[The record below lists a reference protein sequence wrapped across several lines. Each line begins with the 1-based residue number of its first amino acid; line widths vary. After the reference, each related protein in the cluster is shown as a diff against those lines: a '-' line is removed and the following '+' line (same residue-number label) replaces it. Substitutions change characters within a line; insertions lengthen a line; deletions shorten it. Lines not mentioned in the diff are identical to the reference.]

1 MTHPR
6 YLADLSLISIIL
18 VITANRFVV
27 ELTEIMLYA
36 TDYNICTAAEGGQ
49 NHYRCYGGQTSL
61 CAHDGEPP
69 IEPLNSAAKTGLDTV
84 LLLWNVDIYLCNE
97 DV

>member
-18 VITANRFVV
+18 VITVNRFVV

-36 TDYNICTAAEGGQ
+36 TDYICTAAEGGQ

-69 IEPLNSAAKTGLDTV
+69 IEPLNSAVKTGLDTM
-84 LLLWNVDIYLCNE
+84 LLLRNVDIYLCNE

>member
-6 YLADLSLISIIL
+6 YIADLSLISIIL
-18 VITANRFVV
+18 GIPAHRFVV
-27 ELTEIMLYA
+27 EFTEIMLYA
-36 TDYNICTAAEGGQ
+36 TDYMCTAAEGGQ
-49 NHYRCYGGQTSL
+49 NYYRCCGGQKSL

-69 IEPLNSAAKTGLDTV
+69 IERLNSSAKTGLETM

>member
-6 YLADLSLISIIL
+6 YLADLSLIFIIL
-18 VITANRFVV
+18 AIPANRFVV
-27 ELTEIMLYA
+27 DFTEMMLYA
-36 TDYNICTAAEGGQ
+36 ADYIALQRRGVKNTTAAVA
-49 NHYRCYGGQTSL
+49 GQTSL

-69 IEPLNSAAKTGLDTV
+69 IEPLNSAAKTGLDTM

>member
-1 MTHPR
+1 M
-6 YLADLSLISIIL
+6 DLSLISIIL
-18 VITANRFVV
+18 VVPTNRFVV
-27 ELTEIMLYA
+27 EFTEIMLYA
-36 TDYNICTAAEGGQ
+36 IDYTCTAEEGGQ

-69 IEPLNSAAKTGLDTV
+69 IEPLNSAVKTGLDAM
-84 LLLWNVDIYLCNE
+84 LLLCNVDIYLCNE

>member
-1 MTHPR
+1 M
-6 YLADLSLISIIL
+6 L
-18 VITANRFVV
+18 
-27 ELTEIMLYA
+27 LTSHALLWRGVK
-36 TDYNICTAAEGGQ
+36 TTTAA
-49 NHYRCYGGQTSL
+49 YGGQTSL

-69 IEPLNSAAKTGLDTV
+69 IEPLNSAAKTGLDTM

>member
-6 YLADLSLISIIL
+6 YLADLSLIYIIL
-18 VITANRFVV
+18 VIPTTRFVV
-27 ELTEIMLYA
+27 EFTEIMLYA
-36 TDYNICTAAEGGQ
+36 IDYTCNAAEGGQ
-49 NHYRCYGGQTSL
+49 NHYRSCGGQTSL

-69 IEPLNSAAKTGLDTV
+69 IEPLNSAAKTGLDTI
-84 LLLWNVDIYLCNE
+84 LLLWNVNIYLCNE

>member
-18 VITANRFVV
+18 VIPANRFVV
-27 ELTEIMLYA
+27 EFTEIMLYA
-36 TDYNICTAAEGGQ
+36 IDYICTASEGGQ

-61 CAHDGEPP
+61 FAHDGEPP
-69 IEPLNSAAKTGLDTV
+69 IEPLNSAAKTGLETM
-84 LLLWNVDIYLCNE
+84 LLLLNVDTSLCNE

>member
-1 MTHPR
+1 MKS
-6 YLADLSLISIIL
+6 D
-18 VITANRFVV
+18 F
-27 ELTEIMLYA
+27 TEMMLYA
-36 TDYNICTAAEGGQ
+36 AAILYALQRRGVKNTTAAVA
-49 NHYRCYGGQTSL
+49 GQTSL

-84 LLLWNVDIYLCNE
+84 LLLWNVDIFLRNE

>member
-1 MTHPR
+1 LTHPR

-18 VITANRFVV
+18 GTPANRFVV
-27 ELTEIMLYA
+27 ESTEIMLIA
-36 TDYNICTAAEGGQ
+36 IDYRSTAAEGGQ
-49 NHYRCYGGQTSL
+49 NHYRCYDGQKSL
-61 CAHDGEPP
+61 CAHDSEPP
-69 IEPLNSAAKTGLDTV
+69 IEPLNSAAKTGLEAM

>member
-18 VITANRFVV
+18 VIPANRFVV
-27 ELTEIMLYA
+27 EFTEIMLYA
-36 TDYNICTAAEGGQ
+36 IDYICTAAEGGQ

-69 IEPLNSAAKTGLDTV
+69 IEPLNSAAKPGLETI

>member
-18 VITANRFVV
+18 VIPANRFVV
-27 ELTEIMLYA
+27 EFTEIMLYA
-36 TDYNICTAAEGGQ
+36 IDYICTAAEGGQ

-69 IEPLNSAAKTGLDTV
+69 IEPLNSAAKIGLDTM

>member
-18 VITANRFVV
+18 DIPANRFVV
-27 ELTEIMLYA
+27 EFTEIMLYA
-36 TDYNICTAAEGGQ
+36 IDYILCTAAEGGQ

-69 IEPLNSAAKTGLDTV
+69 IHRTV
-84 LLLWNVDIYLCNE
+84 EFSGKNWSRNYVITLECRHLLV
-97 DV
+97 